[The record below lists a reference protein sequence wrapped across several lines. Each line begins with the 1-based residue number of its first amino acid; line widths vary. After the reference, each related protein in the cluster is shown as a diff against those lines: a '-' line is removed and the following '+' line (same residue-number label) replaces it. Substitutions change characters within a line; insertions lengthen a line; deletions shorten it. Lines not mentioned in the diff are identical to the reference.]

1 MADSKISDLP
11 SEASPTRDDLVP
23 LVDSGTLVT
32 KKTTV
37 GDLGESVSD
46 LFQSPDFS
54 YDGNGNL
61 TLITYGDG
69 STKTFSYTSNKLT
82 QIDFQIL
89 GKSYIKRKTLIY
101 SGDTLIR
108 IDPSIV

>member
-37 GDLGESVSD
+37 GDLGESVTDSRNY
-46 LFQSPDFS
+46 FFCS
-54 YDGNGNL
+54 NG
-61 TLITYGDG
+61 
-69 STKTFSYTSNKLT
+69 
-82 QIDFQIL
+82 
-89 GKSYIKRKTLIY
+89 
-101 SGDTLIR
+101 
-108 IDPSIV
+108 